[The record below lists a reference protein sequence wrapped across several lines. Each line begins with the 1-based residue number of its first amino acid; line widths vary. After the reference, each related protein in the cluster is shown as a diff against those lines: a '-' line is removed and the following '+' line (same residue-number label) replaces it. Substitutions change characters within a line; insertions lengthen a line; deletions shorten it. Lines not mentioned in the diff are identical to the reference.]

1 MTDVQSA
8 ELYQTKHKVIYSVDW
23 NSCSL
28 HMAGWW
34 FRLVSEELFSFA
46 NANADGQQYAERTI
60 VGPSEDEMQV
70 RDYVP
75 PFPNRLFKLVV
86 THYQ

>member
-1 MTDVQSA
+1 MTDVHSVDP
-8 ELYQTKHKVIYSVDW
+8 YQIKYKVIYSVDW

-34 FRLVSEELFSFA
+34 FGVASEELFSFA
-46 NANADGQQYAERTI
+46 NANADGQQHAERTI

-70 RDYVP
+70 TDFFP
-75 PFPNRLFKLVV
+75 PFPQASPYVKLVPL
-86 THYQ
+86 Y